1 MSPRNWRL
9 DLAFPWLARLPGSLP
24 WWLAPLVGHLD
35 TAAAEGA
42 RHALV
47 TAFGRVFPQSSPQQR
62 HEWAERHLAMQAR
75 ETLDACAFPRLHAQR
90 GMRITLE
97 GEAHYRAALA
107 RGRGVILVLAHY
119 GRLLTAPVA
128 LAARGHRLSMVTM
141 PVLDNPDLPPAMR
154 RFLTKKVAAFG
165 RIIGGEWISTD
176 RPLLPVRR
184 NLARGGAWI
193 ILADAWS
200 PTFARLRAHPFLGGS
215 LSLPTGIERLAAA
228 TGAALIYGATYEESP
243 RHLHVQLRALPENPA
258 EALGA
263 AVAQLETDVRERP
276 WDWWHWGLLEY
287 IWHSEPPSQE

>member
-1 MSPRNWRL
+1 VSPRNWRL
-9 DLAFPWLARLPGSLP
+9 DLAFPALTRLPGRLP
-24 WWLAPLVGHLD
+24 WLLAPLIGHQD
-35 TAAAEGA
+35 AAAAEGA
-42 RHALV
+42 RRALLA
-47 TAFGRVFPQSSPQQR
+47 AFERVFPSASPRERAQ
-62 HEWAERHLAMQAR
+62 WAERHLAMQAR
-75 ETLDACAFPRLHAQR
+75 ETVDAFTFPRLREQR
-90 GMRITLE
+90 GVRITLE
-97 GEAHYRAALA
+97 GEEHYRAALA

-141 PVLDNPDLPPAMR
+141 PVLDNPELTPALR
-154 RFLTKKVAAFG
+154 RFLTRKVAAFG

-184 NLARGGAWI
+184 DLARGGTWI

-200 PTFARLRAHPFLGGS
+200 PTFTRLRAHPFLGGS
-215 LSLPTGIERLAAA
+215 LRLPTGIERLAAA

-243 RHLHVQLRALPENPA
+243 CRLHVRLQALPDDPQ
-258 EALGA
+258 EALRT

-287 IWHSEPPSQE
+287 IWHSEPPAQR